1 MAFLT
6 NDKLTIV
13 GAAGMIGS
21 NMAQTALMMGL
32 TSEICLYDVFSPEG
46 VAEEMRQSG
55 FDNVNIVATTDA
67 EEAFKNAKYIIS
79 SGGAP
84 RKAGM
89 TREDLLAGNCKIAEE
104 LGQNIKKYCPDVK
117 HVVIIFNPADL
128 TGLVTLLYSGLKP
141 GQVTTLAGLDTTR
154 LQSALAKKFGVMQ
167 SEIEGCA
174 TYGGL
179 AEQYLDK
186 MGYNNEGQPVLMYFH
201 HDTDNNHLHIVTSR
215 ISPDGKKIADS
226 MEKIRSLKAIE
237 SIMSI
242 DQKHQNSEMMKLAK
256 SYHFES
262 VSQFMAVF
270 ETSGYEAYIQDKDIY
285 IKRGGQVQDKIAV
298 KDVEKLCRKNGEDE
312 KKRIRQ
318 LRAILKKYRDQSS
331 SREEMEAMLKKKFG
345 ISLKFLGKEFMPY
358 GYMVVDNATKSV
370 FKGNDILGIKDLLQ
384 FQSREEKLQK
394 VDFFIEDKLRENP
407 LATTFDLNHDL
418 HRFYGCYI
426 KHGSI
431 IMEKDKEELASY
443 LVDKIKY
450 NDKVAWVQGFSPV
463 NEQQVRLLAKMF
475 NVSAEHLHVEDN
487 SNNIHST
494 INTINSILESGQT
507 GSSNESIF
515 DRLNDEGIWTYRFE
529 DKFFCVNPSKREIVD
544 LEASGIDMSKF
555 KVSRSA
561 DIETSGHKHSTGQG
575 KTRPISNDIGSSDR
589 INYNPDANRN
599 SYGEVDDERAM
610 IRRS

>member
-1 MAFLT
+1 
-6 NDKLTIV
+6 
-13 GAAGMIGS
+13 
-21 NMAQTALMMGL
+21 
-32 TSEICLYDVFSPEG
+32 
-46 VAEEMRQSG
+46 
-55 FDNVNIVATTDA
+55 
-67 EEAFKNAKYIIS
+67 
-79 SGGAP
+79 
-84 RKAGM
+84 
-89 TREDLLAGNCKIAEE
+89 
-104 LGQNIKKYCPDVK
+104 
-117 HVVIIFNPADL
+117 
-128 TGLVTLLYSGLKP
+128 
-141 GQVTTLAGLDTTR
+141 
-154 LQSALAKKFGVMQ
+154 
-167 SEIEGCA
+167 
-174 TYGGL
+174 
-179 AEQYLDK
+179 
-186 MGYNNEGQPVLMYFH
+186 
-201 HDTDNNHLHIVTSR
+201 
-215 ISPDGKKIADS
+215 
-226 MEKIRSLKAIE
+226 
-237 SIMSI
+237 
-242 DQKHQNSEMMKLAK
+242 
-256 SYHFES
+256 
-262 VSQFMAVF
+262 
-270 ETSGYEAYIQDKDIY
+270 
-285 IKRGGQVQDKIAV
+285 
-298 KDVEKLCRKNGEDE
+298 
-312 KKRIRQ
+312 
-318 LRAILKKYRDQSS
+318 
-331 SREEMEAMLKKKFG
+331 MEAMLKKKFG

-358 GYMVVDNATKSV
+358 GYMVVDNAIKSV
-370 FKGNDILGIKDLLQ
+370 FKGSDILGIKDLLQ

-431 IMEKDKEELASY
+431 IMGKDKEELASY

-529 DKFFCVNPSKREIVD
+529 DKFFCVNPSKREVVD

>member
-1 MAFLT
+1 
-6 NDKLTIV
+6 
-13 GAAGMIGS
+13 
-21 NMAQTALMMGL
+21 
-32 TSEICLYDVFSPEG
+32 
-46 VAEEMRQSG
+46 
-55 FDNVNIVATTDA
+55 
-67 EEAFKNAKYIIS
+67 
-79 SGGAP
+79 
-84 RKAGM
+84 
-89 TREDLLAGNCKIAEE
+89 
-104 LGQNIKKYCPDVK
+104 
-117 HVVIIFNPADL
+117 
-128 TGLVTLLYSGLKP
+128 
-141 GQVTTLAGLDTTR
+141 
-154 LQSALAKKFGVMQ
+154 
-167 SEIEGCA
+167 
-174 TYGGL
+174 
-179 AEQYLDK
+179 
-186 MGYNNEGQPVLMYFH
+186 
-201 HDTDNNHLHIVTSR
+201 
-215 ISPDGKKIADS
+215 
-226 MEKIRSLKAIE
+226 MENIRSLKAIE

-270 ETSGYEAYIQDKDIY
+270 ETSGYEAYMQDKNIY
-285 IKRGGQVQDKIAV
+285 IKRGGQVQDSITV
-298 KDVEKLCRKNGEDE
+298 KDVEKLCSKNGEEE

-331 SREEMEAMLKKKFG
+331 SREELEAMLKKKFG
-345 ISLKFLGKEFMPY
+345 ISLKFLGKEFTPY

-370 FKGNDILGIKDLLQ
+370 FKGSDILSVKDLLQ

-426 KHGSI
+426 KHGNI
-431 IMEKDKEELASY
+431 IMGKDKEELASY

-463 NEQQVRLLAKMF
+463 NEQQVRLLSKMF
-475 NVSAEHLHVEDN
+475 NVSSEHLHVEEN
-487 SNNIHST
+487 GNNIHST
-494 INTINSILESGQT
+494 INTINEQLELGKD
-507 GSSNESIF
+507 SSSSESIF

-555 KVSRSA
+555 KASRSA
-561 DIETSGHKHSTGQG
+561 DIETSEHKHSTGQG